1 MPEYRTPNDSEEN
14 AVSQDHS
21 FRLDGAAI
29 VVTGA
34 SSGIGAEIA
43 RTLGASGARVLLV
56 GRDEQRL
63 HASEAAVRATGAE
76 AASLALDV
84 CGADAPER
92 VVAVA
97 REQLGDLTGLV
108 HAAGIFEPTP
118 FAATADECLDRQWEV
133 NVRAPFRLTRAAV
146 PHLTEGASVTFV
158 SSIAGH
164 VGFPNS
170 TAYCATKGAVELLV
184 KSLAVELAPGGVRV
198 NAVAPGNVR
207 TSINAHL
214 LADPDYHRQMLAAT
228 PAGRIGEVEDIAP
241 AVAYLASPA
250 AAYVQGVSLLVD
262 GGWAAQ

>member
-1 MPEYRTPNDSEEN
+1 MSDVNP
-14 AVSQDHS
+14 

-34 SSGIGAEIA
+34 SSGIGAQIA
-43 RTLGASGARVLLV
+43 RTLGEQGARVLLV

-63 HASEAAVRATGAE
+63 QASAAAVRATGAE
-76 AASLALDV
+76 AEPLALDL
-84 CGADAPER
+84 CDEAAPEL
-92 VVAVA
+92 VLAAA
-97 REQLGDLTGLV
+97 RDRFGALTGLV
-108 HAAGIFEPTP
+108 HAAGVFDPTP
-118 FAATADECLDRQWEV
+118 FGDTTDAILDRQWEV

-146 PHLTEGASVTFV
+146 PHLPRGASVTFI

-170 TAYCATKGAVELLV
+170 SAYCATKGAVELLV
-184 KSLAVELAPGGVRV
+184 RSLAVELAPAGVRV

-214 LADPDYHRQMLAAT
+214 LADPEYHAQMLAAT

-241 AVAYLASPA
+241 AVAFLASPA
-250 AAYVQGVSLLVD
+250 AGYVHGASLLVD
-262 GGWAAQ
+262 GGWAAL